1 MGFWIRS
8 QDRQELIIAEAIRYY
23 NCYHGS
29 VNAIIADEFF
39 MGDYSSRE
47 KAMKVLDMIQDEIR
61 KPYRTY
67 SKGERSLGI
76 ITQAIENYSD
86 KIFQMPQDDEVDR

>member
-1 MGFWIRS
+1 MGIWIRS
-8 QDRQELIIAEAIRYY
+8 QNRQDLINVETIKYY
-23 NCYHGS
+23 NCFHGS

-39 MGDYSSRE
+39 MGEYSSRE

-76 ITQAIENYSD
+76 ITQALENYSD
-86 KIFQMPQDDEVDR
+86 KIFQMPQDDEV